1 MKTKYLVFFI
11 ILLIVIFAGCVGE
24 KTGEQVSTLGA
35 SKGKDIY
42 LANCAGCHGPQGRGD
57 GPMASN
63 LPTPP
68 KDLTIAKGKSD
79 AELKSTIKEGI
90 MAMGMPAFEGAL
102 SDEEVQYVTE
112 FLRIL

>member
-24 KTGEQVSTLGA
+24 KTGEQVSPGA

-68 KDLTIAKGKSD
+68 KDLTVAKGKSD

-102 SDEEVQYVTE
+102 SDEEVQDVTE